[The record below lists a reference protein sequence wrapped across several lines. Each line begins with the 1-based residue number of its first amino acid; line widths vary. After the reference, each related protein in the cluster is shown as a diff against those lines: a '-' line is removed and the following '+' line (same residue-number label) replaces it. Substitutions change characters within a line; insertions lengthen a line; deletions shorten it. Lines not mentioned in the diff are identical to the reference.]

1 MGRKKLAAAIDV
13 GSHEINMKIVEL
25 ERDEAPRVIETVR
38 RTLAIGTD
46 TYNTGKIS
54 QNLIN
59 SCSEVMLG
67 LADKL
72 HEYRIDDCKAVAT
85 SAFREAS
92 NQLFAIDQID
102 RACGLEIKVLSNSE
116 ERYYHMLAA
125 AEMIPDFSQMIRH
138 GTLILDIGAGSIQA
152 SVYDK
157 GEFVFTQNMLLG
169 SLRVREILAD
179 LERQTVDFG
188 GLMAEYVSGD
198 LENYRM
204 LEPKGTTYKNLIVL
218 GGENHYLNKMAG
230 KDSCNYQIIS
240 RDDFNKLH
248 DYLMLKKADELAMER
263 DIAADHAPLLLP
275 AAMIVKKFM
284 NFTGVDKIHMPVT
297 GLTDGMLLEKAFQG
311 GRYKLKHDPENDTI
325 SACRHL
331 AKRFKTDRD
340 HGRTVEKLALDLFRQ
355 TSRLHRLNPRFQT
368 LIQAAAILHDIG
380 KYISMSRH
388 AYRSY
393 HVIMASEIIGI
404 SRDEQKTI
412 ALIAKYHSGAVDL
425 YDEALQEL
433 EPRTRLNALKLI
445 ALFRLANA
453 LDTGHMHKLESLEVE
468 IDEHELYIVLDAG
481 REITLERWNM
491 EKNSDMFAQVFG
503 LEPRIKLRR
512 RRKI

>member
-1 MGRKKLAAAIDV
+1 MSRKKLAAAIDV

-25 ERDEAPRVIETVR
+25 ERNEAPRVIETVR

-46 TYNTGKIS
+46 TYNTGRIS
-54 QNLIN
+54 QSLIYA
-59 SCSEVMLG
+59 CSDVMSG

-72 HEYRIDDCKAVAT
+72 HEYRINDCKTVAT

-125 AEMIPDFSQMIRH
+125 AEMIPDFDQMIKH
-138 GTLILDIGAGSIQA
+138 GTLILDIGAGSVQA

-157 GEFVFTQNMLLG
+157 GEFIFTQNMLLG
-169 SLRVREILAD
+169 SLRIREILAD
-179 LERQTVDFG
+179 LERQAVDFG

-218 GGENHYLNKMAG
+218 GGENHYLNRMAG
-230 KDSCNYQIIS
+230 KDSGAYQILG
-240 RDDFNKLH
+240 RNDFDKLY
-248 DYLMLKKADELAMER
+248 DILMLTKSDELAMER
-263 DIAADHAPLLLP
+263 GIAADHAPLLLP
-275 AAMIVKKFM
+275 AAMIIKKFM
-284 NFTGVDKIHMPVT
+284 NFTGVDKLHMPVT
-297 GLTDGMLLEKAFQG
+297 GMTEGLLLEQAYLG

-331 AKRFKTDRD
+331 AKRFKTDRG
-340 HGRTVEKLALDLFRQ
+340 HGQTVEKLALDLFRQ
-355 TSRLHRLNPRFQT
+355 TTRLHRLSSRYQT

-388 AYRSY
+388 TYKSY

-404 SRDEQKTI
+404 SRVEQTII
-412 ALIAKYHSGAVDL
+412 ALIARYHSGPVDL
-425 YDEALQEL
+425 EDAALSEL
-433 EPRTRLNALKLI
+433 EPQARLAAFKLI

-453 LDTGHMHKLESLEVE
+453 LDTGHLHKLDGLEVE
-468 IDEHELYIVLDAG
+468 IDDKELIITLDAG

-491 EKNSDMFAQVFG
+491 EKNSDMFIQVYG
-503 LEPRIKLRR
+503 LVPRIKLRR
-512 RRKI
+512 RRKV

>member
-25 ERDEAPRVIETVR
+25 ERNEAPRVIETVR

-46 TYNTGKIS
+46 TYNTGMIS

-59 SCSEVMLG
+59 ACSEVMTG

-72 HEYRIDDCKAVAT
+72 HEYRIDDCRAVAT

-125 AEMIPDFSQMIRH
+125 AEMIPEFNQMIRH

-169 SLRVREILAD
+169 SLRIREILAD

-230 KDSCNYQIIS
+230 RDSSNYQILTRS
-240 RDDFNKLH
+240 NFDKLY
-248 DYLMLKKADELAMER
+248 DRLMLTKTDELAMER
-263 DIAADHAPLLLP
+263 GIAADHAPLLLP
-275 AAMIVKKFM
+275 AAMIIKKFM
-284 NFTGVDKIHMPVT
+284 NFTGVDKTHMPVT
-297 GLTDGMLLEKAFQG
+297 GLTDGVLLEQALLS

-331 AKRFKTDRD
+331 AKRFKTDRN
-340 HGRTVEKLALDLFRQ
+340 HGQTVEKLAMDIFRQ
-355 TSRLHRLNPRFQT
+355 TSRLHRLRPRYQT
-368 LIQAAAILHDIG
+368 LLQAASILHDIG

-404 SRDEQKTI
+404 SRVEQKII
-412 ALIAKYHSGAVDL
+412 ALVAKYHSGSVDL
-425 YDEALQEL
+425 NDEALLEL
-433 EPRTRLNALKLI
+433 EPEARLNALKLI

-468 IDEHELYIVLDAG
+468 IEEQNLYIVLDAG

-491 EKNSDMFAQVFG
+491 EKNSDMFTLVFG
-503 LEPRIKLRR
+503 LTPKVKLRR